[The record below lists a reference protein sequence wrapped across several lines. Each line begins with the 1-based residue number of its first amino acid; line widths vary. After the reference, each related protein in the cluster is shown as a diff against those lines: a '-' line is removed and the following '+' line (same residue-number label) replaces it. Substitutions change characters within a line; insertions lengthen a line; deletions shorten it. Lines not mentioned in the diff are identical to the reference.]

1 MAILAEAYINWSA
14 LWKII
19 VAALIGGA
27 GVVVVFGFLLL
38 AVKRAQGAKSEG
50 GKIAN
55 YALGGLCGLLCVG
68 AVVVGIVAMADKPAS
83 KAKSAAKSKSAAVH
97 TAPASEQRLV
107 ASVG

>member
-1 MAILAEAYINWSA
+1 MAIVATAYINWSA

-19 VAALIGGA
+19 AAALIGGA
-27 GVVVVFGFLLL
+27 GVVIVFGFLLL
-38 AVKRAQGAKSEG
+38 AVKHAQAAKTES

-55 YALGGLCGLLCVG
+55 YALGGICGLLCVA
-68 AVVVGIVAMADKPAS
+68 AVVVGIVAMADKPS
-83 KAKSAAKSKSAAVH
+83 SHKSTSSKSKSAAVH